1 MLIFFQTN
9 RLNMAGGKAGKD
21 SGKSKQKAVS
31 RFDYSRCSH
40 GAVKKSCLRIDRKKK
55 HISFPLLW
63 ILEKSLDILYI

>member
-31 RFDYSRCSH
+31 RFDYSRCSQR
-40 GAVKKSCLRIDRKKK
+40 GVRSKELFRDRQKKNT
-55 HISFPLLW
+55 FPFPYC
-63 ILEKSLDILYI
+63 EY